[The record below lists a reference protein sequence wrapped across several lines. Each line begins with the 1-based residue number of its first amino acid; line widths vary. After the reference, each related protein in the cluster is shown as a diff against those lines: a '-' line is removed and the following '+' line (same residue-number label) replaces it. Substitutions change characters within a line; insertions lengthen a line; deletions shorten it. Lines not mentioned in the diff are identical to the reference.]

1 MNVETVT
8 AVLIAILSST
18 GLATIFTWLRD
29 RKKLK
34 SDAAASIVTA
44 ASGAVTT
51 LERAIERL
59 ENELAETRR
68 ELEQSIRQ
76 NKELM
81 AEVAALRHELEKVK
95 RGDG

>member
-1 MNVETVT
+1 MDAQTVT
-8 AVLIAILSST
+8 TILVAILSSS
-18 GLATIFTWLRD
+18 GIAAIVTWIRD
-29 RKKLK
+29 RRKLK
-34 SDAAASIVTA
+34 TDAAASIVTA

-59 ENELAETRR
+59 ESELAETRR

-76 NKELM
+76 NRELM

-95 RGDG
+95 GAQG